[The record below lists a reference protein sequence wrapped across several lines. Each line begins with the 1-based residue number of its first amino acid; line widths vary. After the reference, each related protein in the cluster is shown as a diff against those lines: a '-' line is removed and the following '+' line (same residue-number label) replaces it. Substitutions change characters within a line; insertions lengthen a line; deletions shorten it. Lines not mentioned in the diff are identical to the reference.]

1 MLAYCL
7 EVEVRQVVHITRT
20 SQIQLLAPTWASGT
34 LTMVTRTSL
43 ARSVEGALAG
53 LLDDLA
59 RDYRL
64 VNQSP

>member
-1 MLAYCL
+1 
-7 EVEVRQVVHITRT
+7 
-20 SQIQLLAPTWASGT
+20 
-34 LTMVTRTSL
+34 MVTRASL
-43 ARSVEGALAG
+43 VRSVEGALAG